1 MTTDDPMC
9 EGQRAQ
15 IPPRSPQRIQRVLL
29 TLALA
34 LTTAPAWAQSS
45 PAAAVEGTAAASG
58 TLAAA
63 KAPAV
68 AAPRSR
74 ADAAASA
81 TLAALLPHLAANDS
95 IPLMDRSAMVA
106 GDLSRLLANY
116 DTNASG
122 SIVVGGAEEN
132 GKIQSVLRRAM
143 TLLGT
148 PYRWG
153 GSTPDSGFDCSG
165 LVGYVFRT
173 ALGIE
178 LPRVSRDMAS
188 DRKNEL
194 INDRTALTE
203 GDLVFFG
210 RKGRVDHVGIYV
222 GEGRFLHAPST
233 GKDVRVYTL
242 LTGYW
247 GNKFMQA
254 RRVEL

>member
-1 MTTDDPMC
+1 MR
-9 EGQRAQ
+9 EGQRAL
-15 IPPRSPQRIQRVLL
+15 ISPRSPQRITRTVLFP
-29 TLALA
+29 LALA
-34 LTTAPAWAQSS
+34 LASAPVWAQSA
-45 PAAAVEGTAAASG
+45 PATTQASVATAAP
-58 TLAAA
+58 TIE
-63 KAPAV
+63 

-122 SIVVGGAEEN
+122 SIVVGGAREN
-132 GKIQSVLRRAM
+132 GKIQSVLSRAM

-153 GSTPDSGFDCSG
+153 GSNPDSGFDCSG

-222 GEGRFLHAPST
+222 GEGRFLHAPSS
-233 GKDVRVYTL
+233 GKDVRVDTL
-242 LTGYW
+242 LSGYW

-254 RRVEL
+254 RRVDL